1 MIGLL
6 AKKIG
11 MTQVY
16 DEQGRVVP
24 VTLFAAGPCTVAQ
37 IKTPGKDG
45 YAAIQIGFG
54 PRREKRTSRALQGH
68 LKKHG
73 GGTAWPQGVRSLREI
88 RVDDVAAYQP
98 GQQLTVSI
106 FTVGSKVDVVGTSK
120 GRGFAGVVRRH
131 HFTAGRETH
140 GVTTHKQPGSIG
152 ASAYPSRVIK
162 GKRLPGR
169 MGGARI
175 TVKNLHVVGVDAEQ
189 NLLWLR
195 GSVPGAP
202 NGMVLIQGAVGTGV
216 QGKA

>member
-6 AKKIG
+6 ARKLG

-24 VTLFAAGPCTVAQ
+24 VTLLAAGPCTVAQ
-37 IKTPGKDG
+37 VKTPDKDG

-54 PRREKRTSRALQGH
+54 TRREKLMTKALQGH

-73 GGTAWPQGVRSLREI
+73 GPASTRLLREI
-88 RVDDVAAYQP
+88 RVDDAASYQA
-98 GQQLTVSI
+98 GQEITVSI
-106 FTVGSKVDVVGTSK
+106 FPVGSKVDVIGVSK

-169 MGGARI
+169 MGGARV
-175 TVKNLHVVGVDAEQ
+175 TVKNLDVVGVDAEQ
-189 NLLWLR
+189 HLLWVR

-202 NGMVLIQGAVGTGV
+202 NGMVLIRGVGAAGN
-216 QGKA
+216 A

>member
-6 AKKIG
+6 ARKVG

-16 DEQGRVVP
+16 DDQGRVVP
-24 VTLFAAGPCTVAQ
+24 VTLFSAGPCQVAQ
-37 IKTPGKDG
+37 VKTPEKDG
-45 YAAIQIGFG
+45 YAAIQIGYG
-54 PRREKRTSRALQGH
+54 PRRASRTSRALQGH

-73 GGTAWPQGVRSLREI
+73 IAAGVRVLRELK
-88 RVDDVAAYQP
+88 VDDAAAYQP
-98 GQQLTVSI
+98 GQEINVSI
-106 FTVGSKVDVVGTSK
+106 FAVGSKVDVIGTSK

-175 TVKNLHVVGVDAEQ
+175 TVRNLDVIGVDAEQ
-189 NLLWLR
+189 HLLWVR

-202 NGMVLIQGAVGTGV
+202 NGMVLIRGVGEAAGN
-216 QGKA
+216 A

>member
-6 AKKIG
+6 ARKLG
-11 MTQVY
+11 MTQLY

-24 VTLFAAGPCTVAQ
+24 VTLLAAGPCTVAQ
-37 IKTPGKDG
+37 VKTPEKDG

-54 PRREKRTSRALQGH
+54 TRREKRITRPIQGH

-73 GGTAWPQGVRSLREI
+73 ASGVRFLREI
-88 RVDDVAAYQP
+88 RVDDPAAYQA
-98 GQQLTVSI
+98 GQQITVAV
-106 FTVGSKVDVVGTSK
+106 FPVGSKVDVVGVSK

-175 TVKNLHVVGVDAEQ
+175 TVKNLDVIGIDAEQ
-189 NLLWLR
+189 HLLWVR

-202 NGMVLIQGAVGTGV
+202 NGMVLIRGVGEAGAAGN
-216 QGKA
+216 A

>member
-1 MIGLL
+1 MNGLL
-6 AKKIG
+6 ARKVG

-16 DEQGRVVP
+16 DDKGRVVP

-37 IKTPGKDG
+37 VKTPEKDG
-45 YAAIQIGFG
+45 YSAIQIGFG
-54 PRREKRTSRALQGH
+54 QRREKRVTRAVQGH

-73 GGTAWPQGVRSLREI
+73 VKTLPRLLREL
-88 RVDDVAAYQP
+88 RVDDAAAYQP
-98 GQQLTVSI
+98 GQEITVTI
-106 FTVGSKVDVVGTSK
+106 FPVGTKVDVIGDSK

-175 TVKNLHVVGVDAEQ
+175 TVKNLEVIGIDAEQ
-189 NLLWLR
+189 HLLWVR

-202 NGMVLIQGAVGTGV
+202 NGMVLIRDAVGTG
-216 QGKA
+216 AARNA